1 MLKALR
7 SASKRTNEFQTG
19 WNERIAP
26 IDEAVLNQSRI
37 VGGINTPQDFRFATS
52 TNVSSIQAEEEKD
65 TRIEKKPVEVVKEIL
80 TEKPAF
86 AMADLKGQIAVI
98 KNRIKVL
105 QEQGVSKST
114 LENEYHAL
122 DFLEARQKYSKVY
135 DLFKWPTTNQE
146 KVLKLLKTYKLHAV
160 DMKQDGSGVQNIPHE
175 AIDEIEKYVK
185 AFAKVNKK
193 KQPQFRL
200 IVDEPTYR
208 EMMAKVQKK
217 DPILL
222 ALSPFGNWY
231 YILGAWDEE
240 VKYVDDLIYKGK

>member
-1 MLKALR
+1 MIKQLR
-7 SASKRTNEFQTG
+7 SASRRTHEFQMS

-37 VGGINTPQDFRFATS
+37 VGGINTPSDFRFATNA
-52 TNVSSIQAEEEKD
+52 NVSVIQGEEAKD
-65 TRIEKKPVEVVKEIL
+65 NRIEKKPVEVVKEIL
-80 TEKPAF
+80 TERPTF
-86 AMADLKGQIAVI
+86 AMADLKGQIATI
-98 KNRIKVL
+98 KKRINVL
-105 QEQGVSKST
+105 QEQGVAKST

-122 DFLEARQKYSKVY
+122 EFLEARQKYSKFY
-135 DLFKWPTTNQE
+135 ELFKWPTTNQE

-160 DMKQDGSGVQNIPHE
+160 DMNQDGSGVQNIPHE

-193 KQPQFRL
+193 KRPQFRL
-200 IVDEPTYR
+200 IVDEPTYK
-208 EMMAKVQKK
+208 EMMAKVKKK

-240 VKYVDDLIYKGK
+240 VKYVDDLIFKGK